1 MISQP
6 SPFQTAALKAKA
18 FGSRIITLDLDKQRS
33 INTRVSLVQLLQRIH
48 PFCTVKRQKKLVQ
61 LHAKILAQLGHEVL
75 LAASQSLQYYK
86 CGFRKS
92 HVLTYF
98 RCCGED
104 FQKKHES
111 IYTGSAAR
119 KSKLASIM
127 KSDPVCNLLVTVYS

>member
-92 HVLTYF
+92 RVLTYF

-104 FQKKHES
+104 FQKKAREHLHRFCCKKIETRINHEVS
-111 IYTGSAAR
+111 PCLQPPSNR
-119 KSKLASIM
+119 L
-127 KSDPVCNLLVTVYS
+127 